1 MGSKR
6 YRDARELLTTADGG
20 GSNGSRCRLW
30 KVALQELATKLAM
43 PIHARYFPPGTSK

>member
-6 YRDARELLTTADGG
+6 YRNACELLITADGG
-20 GSNGSRCRLW
+20 GSNGSRCPLW

-43 PIHARYFPPGTSK
+43 PIRRSTGVKA